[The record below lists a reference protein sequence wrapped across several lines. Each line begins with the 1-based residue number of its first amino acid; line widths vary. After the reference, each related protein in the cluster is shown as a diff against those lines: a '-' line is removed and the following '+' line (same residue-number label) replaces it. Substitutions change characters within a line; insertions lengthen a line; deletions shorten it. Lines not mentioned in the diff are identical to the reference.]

1 MKLTLEWMSQLRVAA
16 GTALQVLDC
25 PDGVQLTEAL
35 EQAIA
40 ELPKDRCEAL
50 RPLVLVDGQRV
61 SALLVALDG
70 VQVLTD
76 GNPELRPGSTLVLSS
91 PIAGG

>member
-40 ELPKDRCEAL
+40 ALPDDRSEAL
-50 RPLVLVDGQRV
+50 RPLVLVDGRRV